1 MSPAA
6 GKMSLEDPRVAAV
19 LDRLHRDAR
28 RSEIPRILRTL
39 PDVARAWA
47 SEGRDAVGPA
57 LFRNAY
63 IPVSAEQGRFMYVTA
78 CAIGAKRIVE
88 FGTSFG
94 ISTLYLAAA
103 ARDNGGGMVIG
114 SELERHK
121 WEAAST
127 NLADAGLA
135 EHAELR
141 HGDAR
146 TTFADIPGPVD
157 FVLLDGWKE
166 LNLPI
171 LDLLRPK
178 LRKGSVVLA
187 DDIFRFRNAM
197 APYVELMQSGSNGF
211 RSTSLRI
218 GGGFEYSVYTG

>member
-1 MSPAA
+1 MPPPAVS
-6 GKMSLEDPRVAAV
+6 MSLVDPQVASV
-19 LDRLHRDAR
+19 LDRLHGEAR
-28 RSEIPRILRTL
+28 WREIPRILLTL

-47 SEGRDAVGPA
+47 NEGRGAIAPA

-63 IPVSAEQGRFMYVTA
+63 LPVSAEQGRFMYVTA

-114 SELERHK
+114 SEFEQRK
-121 WEAAST
+121 CEIARA
-127 NLADAGLA
+127 NLAEAGLA
-135 EHAELR
+135 EHVEIRL
-141 HGDAR
+141 GDAR
-146 TTFADIPGPVD
+146 KTLADIPGPVD

-166 LNLPI
+166 LNLSI
-171 LDLLRPK
+171 LDLLIPK
-178 LRKGSVVLA
+178 LRIGAVVLA
-187 DDIFRFRNAM
+187 DDIFRFRKAM
-197 APYVELMQSGSNGF
+197 APYVELMQSARNGF

-218 GGGFEYSVYTG
+218 GGGFEYSVYAG

>member
-1 MSPAA
+1 MSQTV
-6 GKMSLEDPRVAAV
+6 GSMSLEDPRVAAV
-19 LDRLHRDAR
+19 LGRLHRDAR

-39 PDVARAWA
+39 PNVARAWA

-103 ARDNGGGMVIG
+103 ARDNGGGMVVG
-114 SELERHK
+114 SELEPRK
-121 WEAAST
+121 WEVARA
-127 NLADAGLA
+127 NLAEAGLA
-135 EHAELR
+135 GHADIRL
-141 HGDAR
+141 GDALK
-146 TTFADIPGPVD
+146 TLADVPSPVD

-171 LDLLRPK
+171 LDLLLPK
-178 LRKGSVVLA
+178 LRNGSVVLA
-187 DDIFRFRNAM
+187 DDIFRFRKAM
-197 APYVELMQSGSNGF
+197 APYVELMQSGRNGF

-218 GGGFEYSVYTG
+218 GGGFEYSVYAG

>member
-1 MSPAA
+1 
-6 GKMSLEDPRVAAV
+6 MSLEDPQVASV

-28 RSEIPRILRTL
+28 RSEIPRILKGL

-47 SEGRDAVGPA
+47 SEGRDAIGPA

-78 CAIGAKRIVE
+78 CAIGAERIVE

-103 ARDNGGGMVIG
+103 VRDNGGGVVIG
-114 SELERHK
+114 SELEPHK
-121 WEAAST
+121 CDIARS
-127 NLADAGLA
+127 NLTEAGLG
-135 EHAELR
+135 EHAEIRL
-141 HGDAR
+141 GDALE
-146 TTFADIPGPVD
+146 TLADVPAPVD

-171 LDLLRPK
+171 LDLLAPK
-178 LRKGSVVLA
+178 LRKGAVVLA
-187 DDIFRFRNAM
+187 DDIFRFRKAM
-197 APYVELMQSGSNGF
+197 APYVELMQSGRNRF

-218 GGGFEYSVYTG
+218 GGGFEYSVYAG